1 MGSLATPPQVVE
13 DCFGVLKLYSDG
25 SIVRSPIIDY
35 QIPINDDGSVVWK
48 DSLFDKNHGLYLR
61 LFKPTTTTNPSSS
74 SSSSSSPNKKLPI
87 VFYIHGG
94 GFCLGSR
101 SFANFHNTCHSLAFG
116 LKAIVVSPDYRLAPE
131 HRLPAAIEDVY
142 GALKWVQDQA
152 VCESPDEWVCGDEV
166 EFDNVFILGDS
177 SGGNVA
183 HHLAVRIRPG
193 SEELKPVQIRGYVLL
208 SPFFGGAVLTKSEE
222 ERACEEFWNL
232 DMYDRIQEQIRKRSL
247 KFPAKAE
254 KAMGIDSNPFL
265 EIREVT
271 ANVIMPDFRSLSL
284 KELREREDSDEEVLD
299 DDSLEAIVMQRM
311 CPKCKLSYKWL
322 KGLLID
328 GKQYYRDV
336 LRRPKLTNAYNK
348 RPYPSGV
355 RQQPLMLFWRLSL
368 PEGATK
374 DHPLSNPF
382 GPSKSLSLKDTALD
396 PILVVVGGGEILR
409 DRVEDYARRL
419 KEFGKKI
426 DYVEFEGKEHGFFTT
441 KSSSEEAKG
450 VMQIFIDFMSKNSS
464 LHNTSTIENSKL
476 AFNNLGV
483 TQLSSSMQ

>member
-35 QIPINDDGSVVWK
+35 QTPINDDGSVVWK
-48 DSLFDKNHGLYLR
+48 DSVFDKNHGLYLR

-74 SSSSSSPNKKLPI
+74 SSSSSFPNKKLPI

-232 DMYDRIQEQIRKRSL
+232 DMYDRRYSNRNGGNHLITNT
-247 KFPAKAE
+247 FPV
-254 KAMGIDSNPFL
+254 MTMSGSFSDNHNSMR
-265 EIREVT
+265 REEY
-271 ANVIMPDFRSLSL
+271 NN
-284 KELREREDSDEEVLD
+284 KNSDEIHKFDGVL
-299 DDSLEAIVMQRM
+299 SSEEI
-311 CPKCKLSYKWL
+311 
-322 KGLLID
+322 GLI
-328 GKQYYRDV
+328 KE
-336 LRRPKLTNAYNK
+336 
-348 RPYPSGV
+348 
-355 RQQPLMLFWRLSL
+355 FWRLSL

-382 GPSKSLSLKDTALD
+382 GPSNSLSLKDTALD